1 MSKSDADLVLMAR
14 QGDQAAIGEIYDRYA
29 DRLFGFAFSMLRDR
43 EEAADA
49 VHDVILRSSQKL
61 DQLRDPSK

>member
-29 DRLFGFAFSMLRDR
+29 DRLFGFTFSMLRDR

-49 VHDVILRSSQKL
+49 LSLIHI
-61 DQLRDPSK
+61 